1 MYCNIQLITNIIY
14 LIHKF
19 GMYSRFGYIRQI
31 CQGRILYMHST
42 NILYTR
48 QNRLFIKYINN
59 KRCLPLLERV
69 LLGGKIMLQDYMFT
83 FYYYTLHQSYIKS
96 RKPKLHIYN
105 NTRNN
110 TIKYVLHMLYDI
122 SVLIIVEHMD
132 YFFYIV
138 ESPTNRQNGISYV
151 NMVIGR
157 NHTDK

>member
-1 MYCNIQLITNIIY
+1 MYWNIQLITNIID

-19 GMYSRFGYIRQI
+19 GMYSRFGYNRQI

-83 FYYYTLHQSYIKS
+83 IYSYTLHQLYTKS
-96 RKPKLHIYN
+96 CKPKLHIYN
-105 NTRNN
+105 NKRNN

-138 ESPTNRQNGISYV
+138 ESPTNRQNGICYV
-151 NMVIGR
+151 NMVI
-157 NHTDK
+157 